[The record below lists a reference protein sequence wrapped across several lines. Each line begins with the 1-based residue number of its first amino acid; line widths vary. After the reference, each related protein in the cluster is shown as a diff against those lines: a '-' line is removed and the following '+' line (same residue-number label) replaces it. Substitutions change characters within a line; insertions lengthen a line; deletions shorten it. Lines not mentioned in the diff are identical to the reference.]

1 MIYIGEH
8 TLPKEELIH
17 YFQDTINAV
26 NDHYCAIN
34 VNGLLLV
41 YDFHFLHV
49 IEVCYVPNKLLNCD
63 FMSMSKFKIMLILN
77 IKIIMNP
84 LVSSCTQLICL
95 GFRRHYT
102 QTSEI
107 FI

>member
-49 IEVCYVPNKLLNCD
+49 IEVCYVPNKLLNCG
-63 FMSMSKFKIMLILN
+63 FMSMSNILN
-77 IKIIMNP
+77 IKIIINP
-84 LVSSCTQLICL
+84 LVSAVLN
-95 GFRRHYT
+95 
-102 QTSEI
+102 
-107 FI
+107 